1 MLDETDIQ
9 KLLRLKR
16 HEQPP
21 AGYHQKFL
29 QDFHRRQRAE
39 LLRQPV
45 WKIAVERMGAFFSEH
60 SMGRAAYAA
69 ATVAVLLFAGVA
81 SYDMVMV
88 NNGGTSPHMVAANT
102 DPGITTTTVSDNPP
116 AVSLT
121 LGRQVFQPST
131 PLPEQRTA
139 QIAGPHYVIDSQ
151 PVSYERQFSF

>member
-81 SYDMVMV
+81 SYKMLDS
-88 NNGGTSPHMVAANT
+88 GGTAPQQVA
-102 DPGITTTTVSDNPP
+102 DKSITEPN
-116 AVSLT
+116 
-121 LGRQVFQPST
+121 
-131 PLPEQRTA
+131 
-139 QIAGPHYVIDSQ
+139 HYV
-151 PVSYERQFSF
+151 RGTA